1 MAMKDALKSIR
12 KAIAGFFKAFQALSQ
27 LSEKLDS
34 LNSKMEAFS
43 QDIDVMKKGL
53 QSELVGTLS
62 SLYNKVM
69 TQGWADNSD
78 RAKAAKLHTEID
90 ELGAIDAALKQQ
102 ADGYYQQ
109 IIRAPQSLIQFMN
122 STSHMVK

>member
-1 MAMKDALKSIR
+1 MAMKDALKSIG

-43 QDIDVMKKGL
+43 KDIDVVKKGL
-53 QSELVGTLS
+53 QSELVDTLS

-90 ELGAIDAALKQQ
+90 ELGAIDAALK
-102 ADGYYQQ
+102 
-109 IIRAPQSLIQFMN
+109 
-122 STSHMVK
+122 